1 MDGNISE
8 MLQSVLSDPETMKK
22 LMNVA
27 GGIMGGNS
35 PSEASPVSAG
45 QSSSDEV
52 EESSDIG
59 AAATSLK
66 GLFSDSVGKPGNDER
81 IALVKAIRPYLS
93 ESRRQTADGILN
105 LMKILKLADLG
116 KLIK

>member
-22 LMNVA
+22 LMDVA
-27 GGIMGGNS
+27 GGIMGGNP
-35 PSEASPVSAG
+35 PSDAAPVSAPP
-45 QSSSDEV
+45 SSSDDA
-52 EESSDIG
+52 EEAKDVG
-59 AAATSLK
+59 TAAAPLK
-66 GLFSDSVGKPGNDER
+66 SLFSDSVGKPGNDER